1 MTPLLLLPGT
11 LCDERVWA
19 PVRDAW
25 ASATGEG
32 RRDIRTA
39 ALEGR
44 RSAAAMASALLE
56 CMPDRCAIAGFSLG
70 GIVALEMAAQA
81 PDRVLG
87 LALVASNAR
96 PDPPENA
103 ASRRAAVHRA
113 RSNGIE
119 SHVRDELLCR
129 YFGSAHAQDRALQ
142 DLVCRMAVDTGL
154 DAYLA
159 QSDIASNRSDSR
171 PRLRDIVGPTLVVG
185 GDEDG
190 INPPDRQEEMA
201 RALPCAEWHQ
211 VKHAGHFVPLE
222 APAELAELMALWLHR
237 VDAERDARLS
247 SQQPA
252 EALDALRDERLRGR

>member
-1 MTPLLLLPGT
+1 MGGHGMTPLLLLPGT

-19 PVRDAW
+19 PVQDAW
-25 ASATGEG
+25 ASATGGG

-39 ALEGR
+39 ALGGR

-56 CMPDRCAIAGFSLG
+56 SMPERCAIAGFSLG

-81 PDRVLG
+81 PERVLG

-96 PDPPENA
+96 PDPPENV

-113 RSNGIE
+113 RSTGIE
-119 SHVRDELLCR
+119 AHVRDELLCR
-129 YFGSAHAQDRALQ
+129 YFGSAHAQDLALH
-142 DLVCRMAVDTGL
+142 DLVCRMAVDTGI

-159 QSDIASNRSDSR
+159 QSEMASNRADSR
-171 PRLRDIVGPTLVVG
+171 PRLRAIGGPTLVVG

-211 VKHAGHFVPLE
+211 VKHAGHFIPLE
-222 APAELAELMALWLHR
+222 APVELAELMALWLHR
-237 VDAERDARLS
+237 VDTDRDAELS
-247 SQQPA
+247 FQ
-252 EALDALRDERLRGR
+252 

>member
-11 LCDERVWA
+11 LCDERVWE
-19 PVRDAW
+19 PVQDAW

-32 RRDIRTA
+32 RRDIRTV
-39 ALEGR
+39 ALRGH

-56 CMPDRCAIAGFSLG
+56 SMPDRCAIAGFSLG

-87 LALVASNAR
+87 LALVATNAR
-96 PDPPENA
+96 PDPPENS

-113 RSNGIE
+113 RSTGIE
-119 SHVRDELLCR
+119 AHVRAELLCR
-129 YFGSAHAQDRALQ
+129 YFGSTHAQDLALHA
-142 DLVCRMAVDTGL
+142 LVCRMAMDTGL

-159 QSDIASNRSDSR
+159 QSEMASNRADSR
-171 PRLRDIVGPTLVVG
+171 PRLRDIGRPTLVVG
-185 GDEDG
+185 GDEDC

-211 VKHAGHFVPLE
+211 VRHSGHFIPLE
-222 APAELAELMALWLHR
+222 APAELAELMALWLDR
-237 VDAERDARLS
+237 VEAEREVKRS
-247 SQQPA
+247 FQ
-252 EALDALRDERLRGR
+252 